1 MYKFTL
7 LIALLVEVFMT
18 TGFTKSPLRN
28 ELVAT
33 VLRAKY
39 TNLTMES
46 IS

>member
-1 MYKFTL
+1 MYTFTL
-7 LIALLVEVFMT
+7 LIALLVEVLRT

-28 ELVAT
+28 KLVAT
-33 VLRAKY
+33 VLRALY